1 MSPYAPTETRIEQ
14 ALRAE
19 ADKALSEA
27 FQGIDSSVLLGI
39 VQGLADP
46 RQMAARTLAD
56 RGLGQD
62 GRYIGRQVAWEQ
74 VPA

>member
-1 MSPYAPTETRIEQ
+1 MSRYAPTETRIEQ
-14 ALRAE
+14 ARRAD

-62 GRYIGRQVAWEQ
+62 GRYIGRQAAWEQ